1 MEGLAWP
8 VSGWDVE
15 NAEFDC
21 RQCDG
26 QYRKGNSGCQLHSR
40 QSCPKTG
47 SSQQL
52 DARPSPG
59 WAGQSHVVPAL
70 DGRLGWLL
78 EIERDRLALFPSAQL
93 LSGVVLGG
101 FAESL
106 QNCDNP
112 FLLVGWKFAYFRQD
126 RPELGFGISP
136 NEIRWLALQGVG
148 QHLKSRLGVADKAAF
163 EL

>member
-1 MEGLAWP
+1 
-8 VSGWDVE
+8 
-15 NAEFDC
+15 
-21 RQCDG
+21 
-26 QYRKGNSGCQLHSR
+26 
-40 QSCPKTG
+40 
-47 SSQQL
+47 
-52 DARPSPG
+52 
-59 WAGQSHVVPAL
+59 VVPAL

-112 FLLVGWKFAYFRQD
+112 FLLVGRKFAYFRQD